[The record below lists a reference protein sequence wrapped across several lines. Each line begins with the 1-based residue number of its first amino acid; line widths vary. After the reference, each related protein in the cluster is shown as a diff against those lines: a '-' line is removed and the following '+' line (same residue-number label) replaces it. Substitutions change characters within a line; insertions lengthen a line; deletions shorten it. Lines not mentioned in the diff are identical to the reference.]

1 MEIIKELIDKNKDYK
16 EVRDF
21 ALNNL
26 KNLTEQELYI
36 LINLDLIQEDDFIGN
51 EGILTEDIVLRLI
64 EIKKIRNSKDGD
76 LNILG
81 KKILTENQKSNM
93 SLYYQRRIIN
103 DKEIEDSDK
112 HVNNQTIINFAFKNE
127 QAMTL
132 LLKENLISNENLKK
146 YKPSEAFI
154 YKMMN
159 VLKGNKFVLMN
170 VMNISVEQLN
180 IVANM
185 LLELALSNNKRKENL
200 TCLLNLASNNKCNN
214 QLVGTIE
221 KIIGKINNENENENQ
236 KDFQFYIKGLKEDYS
251 DFFGE
256 KVAEENLEI
265 EMYEMLKDFFIN
277 DESVDSIHKDKIK
290 QLILNKKI
298 LLSSYAFNDVN
309 VLADEVLDIK
319 TITGLNFFINLISE
333 NPTTKCL
340 LRTDM
345 TKSFYYQMKDKI
357 IDNSENNESLV
368 RAIFFEGRIRDKDI
382 DVVNLCKEVLPYVK
396 KETLLSIVSKLKLRD
411 VFSNELIKN
420 IDNDI
425 AINMGFN
432 GLEDCYR
439 KIIKIFENRF
449 EKGNEKDNEKDLLL
463 KFKIMFNNVSSF
475 NIDSESIVNIREV
488 FEKHSLTMSDD
499 FKEFLN
505 ERDAIRFIVK
515 EDQNSLKILLE
526 KREQIAVGFD
536 FFANQN
542 KYIFDDSYEIL
553 EDIPQKIIAINQGS
567 VSFRPLVFI
576 NKIFKNETAIEKY
589 LSCSNGEKALITVLL
604 GILEN
609 HKIMEYQEDV
619 TKFSKMIV
627 KKIGEKRFMEQL
639 FSAIPTNASLIN
651 FTTIKQPEIASLD
664 FLKKIIGKDY
674 LNSEEM
680 KNLILNS
687 FKKSKFSIENQE
699 LVKEII
705 LSGLETDE
713 CDVLVK
719 KLSVVRGGYEK
730 EPDNNF
736 IKRLIE
742 QSKKIV
748 PDVIKKLENQWIYEN
763 QDGFQF
769 MIENQLFNEF
779 FKNDENVKKIL
790 NTDLYKKSGDGLI
803 TMLAKKMLLK
813 NSQDNNFVELY
824 LEDVSKNGV
833 RTLNNMDIY
842 NMLDIKDI
850 LNTERLMNIFNII
863 SCTRLKD
870 DVLDYPSWITVNED
884 VRSYLKETCGS
895 FCINLMTDNLGEKEY
910 LEDWLIVM
918 HEQKEMRKAIGNTK
932 LKKTRKF

>member
-221 KIIGKINNENENENQ
+221 KIIGKINNENQ

-256 KVAEENLEI
+256 KIAEENLEI

-290 QLILNKKI
+290 QLILSKKI

-319 TITGLNFFINLISE
+319 TTTGLNFFINLISE

-345 TKSFYYQMKDKI
+345 TKSFYYQMKEKI

-463 KFKIMFNNVSSF
+463 NFKIMFNNVSSF
-475 NIDSESIVNIREV
+475 KIDSESIVNIREV
-488 FEKHSLTMSDD
+488 FEKHSLIMSDD

-505 ERDAIRFIVK
+505 ERDAIKFIVK

-536 FFANQN
+536 FFTNQN

-609 HKIMEYQEDV
+609 HKTMEYQEDV

-813 NSQDNNFVELY
+813 NSQDNNFIELY

-842 NMLDIKDI
+842 NMLDLKDI

>member
-221 KIIGKINNENENENQ
+221 KIIGKINNENENQ

-396 KETLLSIVSKLKLRD
+396 KETLLSIISKLKLRD

-627 KKIGEKRFMEQL
+627 EKIGEKRFMEQL

-730 EPDNNF
+730 ERDNNF
-736 IKRLIE
+736 IKKLIE
-742 QSKKIV
+742 PSKKIV

-824 LEDVSKNGV
+824 LENVSKKGV

-884 VRSYLKETCGS
+884 IRSYLKETCGS
-895 FCINLMTDNLGEKEY
+895 FCINLMTDNLGKKEY